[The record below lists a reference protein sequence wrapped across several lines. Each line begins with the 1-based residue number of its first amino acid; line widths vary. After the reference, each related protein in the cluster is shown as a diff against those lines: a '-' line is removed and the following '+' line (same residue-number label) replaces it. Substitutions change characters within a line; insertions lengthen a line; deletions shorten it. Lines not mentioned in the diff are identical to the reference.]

1 MIDRDPVAR
10 LVHELRTPLAVV
22 SGFAELLERR
32 GETLTPEQ
40 HAEYLAR
47 IIEGVREMDQ
57 ILDRSRE

>member
-1 MIDRDPVAR
+1 MIERDPVAR

-22 SGFAELLERR
+22 SGFAELLQRR
-32 GETLTPEQ
+32 GETLTGEQ

>member
-1 MIDRDPVAR
+1 MIERDPVGR

-32 GETLTPEQ
+32 GDALTPQ
-40 HAEYLAR
+40 QRAEYLAR